1 MNQKWIALLLALIMA
16 LSVCGCAADKPQTET
31 AETTAA
37 VETRTAAGQ
46 STVTDE
52 ELTQTA
58 QWLMEQIPQPTY
70 GSVGGE
76 WAVFGLARSGVAV
89 PKEYFEVYGE
99 NVAAYTAE
107 HGGVLHAKK
116 YTEYSRVILAWT
128 ALGKDAA
135 DVGGFNLLVPLAD
148 FDQTVF
154 QGINGPIFALLNGAP
169 DISAE
174 TKETIRKV
182 ASQMG
187 YTPNSAARMLKTS
200 RSYNFGVLFED
211 QANKGLTH
219 SFFSHILNSFKHR
232 AEELGYDISFI
243 SDHMGGQEISYVDH
257 ARYRNCDGVVI
268 ASVDYTEHA
277 VVDLANSG
285 IPVVTIDCVFENC
298 GSVLSDN
305 VGGMTE
311 LVKYAY
317 SMGHRKIAFAYGED
331 TPVTRRR
338 ISGFCRACKELG
350 LSLPDEYLVQSM
362 YLDPESS
369 AAATR
374 KLMELPD
381 PPTCILYPDDIAHLG
396 GKNELEKM
404 GLSVP
409 DDVSIVGYDGIDFCQ
424 MLRPKLTTMR
434 QDAERMGELAA
445 EELARAVEEGRSYI
459 PGRHVVGGTLLPG
472 ETVKKLTP

>member
-1 MNQKWIALLLALIMA
+1 M
-16 LSVCGCAADKPQTET
+16 
-31 AETTAA
+31 
-37 VETRTAAGQ
+37 
-46 STVTDE
+46 
-52 ELTQTA
+52 
-58 QWLMEQIPQPTY
+58 
-70 GSVGGE
+70 
-76 WAVFGLARSGVAV
+76 
-89 PKEYFEVYGE
+89 
-99 NVAAYTAE
+99 
-107 HGGVLHAKK
+107 
-116 YTEYSRVILAWT
+116 
-128 ALGKDAA
+128 
-135 DVGGFNLLVPLAD
+135 
-148 FDQTVF
+148 
-154 QGINGPIFALLNGAP
+154 
-169 DISAE
+169 
-174 TKETIRKV
+174 
-182 ASQMG
+182 
-187 YTPNSAARMLKTS
+187 
-200 RSYNFGVLFED
+200 
-211 QANKGLTH
+211 
-219 SFFSHILNSFKHR
+219 
-232 AEELGYDISFI
+232 
-243 SDHMGGQEISYVDH
+243 
-257 ARYRNCDGVVI
+257 
-268 ASVDYTEHA
+268 
-277 VVDLANSG
+277 DLANSG